1 MPPTHLSSLRYAK
14 LTMFSLIVKSHEG
27 LNNVI
32 AERKATFDKYGE
44 YGLKEGIPN
53 HEGSKRFKIIES

>member
-1 MPPTHLSSLRYAK
+1 
-14 LTMFSLIVKSHEG
+14 MFSLIVRSYQG
-27 LNNVI
+27 LNNAI

-53 HEGSKRFKIIES
+53 HEGSKRFIIKDS